1 MKPRMYVLP
10 LVALTIMIATESVTA
25 QGQVGIK
32 VGVVNL
38 GEIFD
43 KYYKKKEL
51 DADLRAESEKRR
63 EVIQAKS
70 KEIAKLEEELALFD
84 LGTDAGK
91 RTEEKLFQKKVER
104 DTYRKMAQEVWVKK
118 QRDFTIR
125 LYEEIQAHIADYA
138 KREKIDLVLK
148 VEDSEIRVG
157 TLDMV
162 HLEIKLRTILFH
174 KPDLNIT
181 TDVIAYLNADK
192 PAE

>member
-138 KREKIDLVLK
+138 KREKIDLVLE

>member
-138 KREKIDLVLK
+138 KREKIDLVL
-148 VEDSEIRVG
+148 
-157 TLDMV
+157 
-162 HLEIKLRTILFH
+162 
-174 KPDLNIT
+174 
-181 TDVIAYLNADK
+181 
-192 PAE
+192 